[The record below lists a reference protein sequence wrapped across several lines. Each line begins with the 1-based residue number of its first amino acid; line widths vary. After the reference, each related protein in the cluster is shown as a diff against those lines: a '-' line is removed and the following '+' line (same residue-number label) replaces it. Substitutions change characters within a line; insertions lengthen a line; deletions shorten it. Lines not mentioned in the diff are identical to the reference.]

1 MKLGFTV
8 RRSEVVA
15 LALIV
20 ASAAVGAYF
29 YPQLPERIASH
40 WNAAGQVDGYMSK
53 FAGLVVL
60 PLVSFGVLLL
70 LVVVPRVDPLRAN
83 IEVFRRY
90 YDWLVVLLIAFLSY
104 VYLLTIIWNL
114 STGFEILQFLAPA
127 VGVLF
132 YFIGILMG
140 QSKRNWSIGIRTP
153 WTLSSDRVWEA
164 THKLGGKLFKVAGV
178 VAVLGAFFPESTVL
192 FIVVPV
198 LFVAAYTTA
207 FSYAEYRKEK
217 KE

>member
-1 MKLGFTV
+1 MKPELTL
-8 RRSEVVA
+8 RQSEVAA

-70 LVVVPRVDPLRAN
+70 LIAVPRVDPLRAN

-114 STGFEILQFLAPA
+114 GAGFDILQFLAPA
-127 VGVLF
+127 IGVLF
-132 YFIGILMG
+132 YFIGALIG

-153 WTLSSDRVWEA
+153 WTLSSDRVWEE
-164 THKLGGKLFKVAGV
+164 THKVGGKLFKVAGL
-178 VAVLGAFFPESTVL
+178 VAVLGVFFPQHTVF
-192 FIVVPV
+192 FIIVPV
-198 LFVAAYTTA
+198 LLVAAYTTV
-207 FSYAEYRKEK
+207 FSYVEYRKEVK
-217 KE
+217 